1 MDDHRAR
8 HHAQYLEREM
18 ERTEIIERTK
28 KLETLVESIQI
39 ETSIMGLYKIVKSV
53 ADTLRDNLDKQ
64 KLAQIGLGLVEAIN
78 TNGFIS
84 IDFNNTIHVTA
95 SQEVQITVKSILG
108 RCGIDDA
115 IEVQYNMDC
124 SRDEELAREL
134 AQTVEPVPPV
144 VRRPRGRPRKVAV
157 TRE

>member
-8 HHAQYLEREM
+8 HHAQYLEREK

-108 RCGIDDA
+108 RCGIDDT

-134 AQTVEPVPPV
+134 AQTAPPV
-144 VRRPRGRPRKVAV
+144 VRRPRGRPRKV